1 MHLKNLEN
9 IDVFIEF
16 YQIAT
21 RENFHPCD
29 QASIYGNAFY
39 SDGEVFTLG
48 GNCRAA
54 KKRVA
59 TDIGYV
65 WDCVHAVW
73 WVCLV
78 LHSKIVSV
86 GLVCCTL

>member
-9 IDVFIEF
+9 IDVFIQF

-29 QASIYGNAFY
+29 QASIYGMHSIQMVKFLQLEEIA
-39 SDGEVFTLG
+39 EQQ
-48 GNCRAA
+48 

-65 WDCVHAVW
+65 WDCVHAV
-73 WVCLV
+73 VGV
-78 LHSKIVSV
+78 LSA
-86 GLVCCTL
+86 T

>member
-9 IDVFIEF
+9 IDVFVQF

-29 QASIYGNAFY
+29 QASIYGMHSIQMVKFLQLEEIA
-39 SDGEVFTLG
+39 E
-48 GNCRAA
+48 RQ

-59 TDIGYV
+59 TDIWEIGNAYTQ
-65 WDCVHAVW
+65 W

-78 LHSKIVSV
+78 LHSKLVSV

>member
-9 IDVFIEF
+9 IDVFIQF

-65 WDCVHAVW
+65 WDCVHAV
-73 WVCLV
+73 VGV
-78 LHSKIVSV
+78 LSA
-86 GLVCCTL
+86 T

>member
-9 IDVFIEF
+9 IDVFVQF

-29 QASIYGNAFY
+29 QASIYGNACY

-54 KKRVA
+54 KKKSCNRHM
-59 TDIGYV
+59 GN
-65 WDCVHAVW
+65 WECVHAV
-73 WVCLV
+73 VGV
-78 LHSKIVSV
+78 LSA
-86 GLVCCTL
+86 T

>member
-1 MHLKNLEN
+1 MYTATVESNASENLEN
-9 IDVFIEF
+9 IDVFIQF

-29 QASIYGNAFY
+29 QASIYGMHSIQMVKFLQLEEIA
-39 SDGEVFTLG
+39 E
-48 GNCRAA
+48 RQ

-65 WDCVHAVW
+65 WDCVHAV
-73 WVCLV
+73 VGV
-78 LHSKIVSV
+78 LSA
-86 GLVCCTL
+86 T